1 MIIEKLNE
9 IFSKLKYKFPYSYK
23 NIQNENVQFYN
34 QLITFWIEI
43 LIFGFENMNLELKY
57 QFLDQRSLFEFKSR
71 NHIQIKNLKFKFS
84 FKQLK

>member
-9 IFSKLKYKFPYSYK
+9 IFSKLKYKFLYSYK
-23 NIQNENVQFYN
+23 NIQFYN

-57 QFLDQRSLFEFKSR
+57 QFLDQRSLFEFKSKISYS
-71 NHIQIKNLKFKFS
+71 NQKFEIQIIF
-84 FKQLK
+84 